1 MAYAEINKNSKLG
14 AALNKRKEKAEN
26 ENTAVI
32 DRNSGMG
39 QYLASTAE
47 STVGSI
53 LQSIQNN
60 ASAYA
65 STQRRFASFAENN
78 SRYVSDSDAGQKFSD
93 NFAKQ
98 YSNLDKQQKQLRRL
112 GYGTGNVLY
121 DTVSQQRD
129 WFRDNG
135 KWLSD
140 RLKYS
145 SQFKDAKAENKS
157 YYGWLNDDADTNAE
171 ITQKRREIYDENVAR
186 IAEIDSEMEKYGRHF
201 STGSGIP
208 VYLGWGDKEKY
219 KELKAEKEALEAE
232 NRQYDRTQGKT
243 DKNYA
248 VTQNADFAQNA
259 SAGENKNPTYSAL
272 SAWGAELT
280 AAARNRN
287 ENEIAEIWD
296 RQPLINDKLALYDDA
311 ATNTEFQDLFGKGY
325 FSNTEHANT
334 YSNNYEIGSKNRWDL
349 LTGEERKIYY
359 YLRNT
364 QGKDAGD
371 DFLDSMATVLGKR
384 AVNESAKKINDMSG
398 TELVLNNIAS
408 VPLTVMGNI
417 GAFTD
422 TVVQMITGQEYNPY
436 SVGNRVQ
443 AYAGLVR
450 GETAG
455 RIDNKTN
462 NFSVLGTSMGD
473 VYQALMSGVDSA
485 VGVFALG
492 SPLHLAQAGMG
503 ALTSTARELYD
514 RGASE
519 SQILGVSVA
528 AGVFE
533 MLFEKVSIDKF
544 TESIIGKP
552 TKTVADIIKKTL
564 IQGGTEASE
573 EFCTELAN
581 MLTEAVILGDRQR
594 VNDDISQYMQDGDS
608 EAAATAKAWMM
619 NLYDAAMG
627 GFISGAAMGGV
638 SATAQYANHQLGEVP
653 ATGRMI
659 IENGGVEDLANTA
672 NELSGTSS
680 DNVKPARSERVL
692 RDAAADALEIRSARN
707 VGKLYDRVEQ
717 YESKVAKTARKLS
730 ANEYVK
736 DAGLKGIEKL
746 AVKKALMSEGEP
758 GKLSRA
764 IVKNSEVF
772 DKAEK
777 TRAERAEHEE
787 AERKAKIEKVD
798 TDIKASDE
806 EIHTAVKNGN
816 TANLVQNRLEG
827 VRNDGLDVSLGA
839 ITKAENGQISVE
851 YDRDTHASAIFDA
864 DGTVEIK
871 GADGE
876 TVQTV
881 KSQNAETNTLYDEL
895 TKAVSGNIEADNGVT
910 STGQTVKTGTTMSVN
925 AANLALS
932 LYNETAN
939 PDSGTYVRMMYET
952 YKAGRN
958 GLPFETLR
966 QSLTGKYNVTA
977 YDGTAT
983 EGQLRQMYKAGISE
997 MSARKGVTR
1006 IGVKSVTDGD
1016 HRHALTQLSV
1026 LDEFARK
1033 HRLSIVCVD
1042 TLYDETGAEING
1054 EYRTGNNIV
1063 ISLDAD
1069 GGLYMPVV
1077 GHEVFHYAESIDT
1090 EQAGILTQMVINT
1103 LEQTKGAEW
1112 LADRRAEYGKQYDKS
1127 EVDSEIAA
1135 DFFGA
1140 AITQKE
1146 FGNYIRSAKMNKSFT
1161 KKIVNKIKQI
1171 VADLRGI
1178 MQKLRG
1184 QRLIYD
1190 ATLDLDAETLD
1201 FFTDSIETIL
1211 SQAGT
1216 EQAETAKAT
1225 KNTADEGGASGSKT
1239 KKTSYSV
1246 KFTTDN
1252 KPVAVIDE
1260 DILDGVPKKKWVETV
1275 KQTLTDKFSNG
1286 IPISGRLIKVNKI
1299 SRSEFTNS
1307 KYSKFLKAVDGS
1319 IYQDKLRSSNN
1330 LDDIVLASTNYINE
1344 ALKHSRNDNFK
1355 EFARGEVLLRVNKN
1369 DYKANV
1375 IVGLTQGN
1383 QMVLYDVID
1392 FVPLSLKIKERT
1404 SKSAMLNAGSERN
1417 KMSFDNKVT
1426 QESPS
1431 VNTNLSENAK
1441 KIPAKSKKQAKI
1453 SAGMS
1458 EAERAEVLRNTEM
1471 TVAEYKG
1478 NSEDL
1483 NAANVLGLQN
1493 TYKSNAAPIL
1503 KTLAKKFGIFDK
1515 SYSNDSISLDF
1526 NYSRGSLRESVHKQG
1541 RISTDFYD
1549 FAKMLYVFDDVV
1561 ENAVP
1566 IEVHTDKY
1574 VGTKRESPNLK
1585 NDYVLISAFSDGDYI
1600 IPVEMNIKEFSNQD
1614 QNKLYVSVTLGKIKE
1629 DGIKATPQK
1638 QNVSTNITN
1647 PSSKINVAQLISKVN
1662 PEFSNFYKYVPS
1674 ELLSDAQNSSK
1685 TVAVKDENYRLK
1697 VMRGEDVSAE
1707 LERKA
1712 EKAGYS
1718 RDESWKMDHRAPN
1731 ADDDTSHNMAE
1742 IDKVYGGDGSIYS
1755 QQAVYYYGEGRS
1767 YDKSAVRVIQSARNN
1782 PDKMISVYRA
1792 VPLDLKETRLRNG
1805 DWVAI
1810 VKQYAEEHGERVLD
1824 GNYRIIEMKVPAK
1837 HLYGNGDSINEWGYD
1852 NGNRKE
1858 VYKNTSNNVKTLEVT
1873 FDDGGEVIP
1882 LSKRYDENN
1891 PDIRFQR
1898 KLPDVQQ
1905 RLNDM
1910 SRSDSVS
1917 EAVEGAKALA
1927 DELMDI
1933 VKSERLNMTETDGL
1947 MPQSTKV
1954 ADIVRKYNDVRKTGV
1969 SNTQMTKDI
1978 TDIFSDYMHG
1988 VGSSDTLINYISDN
2002 IMKRELKSFEVYGT
2016 EAFDAVKALTEHGK
2030 FSVTPETAASLIDN
2044 WGSLGEVNRIL
2055 RENYGFTVASAAD
2068 ERAANRSPW
2077 APTGQEIAT
2086 EIPYAFDGTDYTDN
2100 AKDGFEYET
2109 IAALVQSAERNPVIY
2124 RGWLTEAK
2132 TAEERIIAQDELADY
2147 VSEEA
2152 LRMYGELMSAPAL
2165 KTKADRYRDA
2175 LSKYA
2180 DKHFEQLNKYKER
2193 LKESR
2198 LREKEIAA
2206 EYRVKM
2212 KDLRDTKNE
2221 KINAVRQAYIERID
2235 RQRASRNETAVKVR
2249 KRAAIA
2255 KKAKTLTNLFVNESD
2270 QKHIP
2275 QELKKTVSEFLLPF
2289 TENSSVFGKDT
2300 QDGKLAEKFMRMHDL
2315 LTDIYNATEGDSADS
2330 ATLNGYYREFTKS
2343 VDADLIDEL
2352 NEIRKTVSGKRL
2364 SELSVSELE
2373 TVDKIISNVSQMV
2386 KSVNELR
2393 VNNRKTTLSEIG
2405 ERQLKDLEGR
2415 KKRKIH
2421 KRTTDL
2427 AIDFLND
2434 MNTTGVYFFNEK
2446 LGGEF
2451 ANLNNDIRDA
2461 QDKWYKRC
2469 DEIRLKISDLQKKY
2483 DCEPQSK
2490 KNAEKSARTFKLSDG
2505 ETVTLTTEQI
2515 MSIYATAKRER
2526 LGGNNTTHVFDGGI
2540 VVEEAVRKNIKSISD
2555 AVRNDNSGD
2564 KLHKKISRAAAKY
2577 LRSEA
2582 KHLTVEELA
2591 EITATLTDNQKAYI
2605 DGVVG
2610 LLSTD
2615 VAAWGNETSEELYG
2629 YKKFTEKYYFP
2640 IATDKS
2646 YLYTR
2651 FGVSEDTRLKHS
2663 GFTNKV
2669 KRGAHTPVVI
2679 TDFTSTAASH
2689 INQMAL
2695 YSSFAVPIE
2704 NMTRVY
2710 NYERKATVDANG
2722 HAVRGMSVKKALTNA
2737 YGTAANNYIADY
2749 LKAINGGIKADRLES
2764 AVDWGTSKFK
2774 RAAVMANLSVIVQ
2787 QPSAIAR
2794 ATAIIDPKYLFG
2806 FKKLD
2811 GNGLAEAANEM
2822 YKYSAVAGIKKLG
2835 GFDVGTGATV
2845 TDWIANGNQTLNER
2859 ISDFLGKG
2867 AEKADEVT
2875 WTNIWLAC
2883 KREIN
2888 ARIRAGELNVEI
2900 GSEEYFNE
2908 VAKRFRDIA
2917 DYTQVY
2923 DSVLT
2928 KSQLMRSKSGFVKMI
2943 TAFMAE
2949 PTLSYN
2955 LVINSRKGN
2964 MINAGRAFAAFAANV
2979 ILNTLLQSF
2988 VAALRD
2994 KDDLSYWERY
3004 IKSVTGSLAGTKDT
3018 GFVLTSEFNPFAN
3031 LPIVRDL
3038 VSAVQG
3044 FEIERTDISP
3054 YSDVIEIFGKLVKT
3068 ATDRESLSEQ
3078 ESKKYEGMTKYE
3090 EQLHDNLVKTGIMI
3104 SNFTPVPLQSVYRE
3118 ITGVVNMIK
3127 HAKQDGGHFRTTA
3140 YTAADAVKAGIGFE
3154 EEDSLKAYNAVKNN
3168 EDEVL
3173 RRMKSSDSWNKWV
3186 RNGLKEYD
3194 RGEDTDKK
3202 AINRIEQAATANY
3215 SGDYEKYEKLVSEIE
3230 KEGFDRNDILAAVEG
3245 LVGKMRPKETDAGE
3259 PSAKHLYTNKML
3271 EDAIKQDNAQA
3282 VKDIKDKLKKVEGK
3296 TDEQVKNAV
3305 KNIAKDFYENG
3316 DESNATRILRTYG
3329 GFDADEVK
3337 EALAWW
3343 NYSDLNPDSDLPY
3356 MSWQSWR
3363 NKAASGTV
3371 NDGKGKITAS
3381 QYEMY
3386 YNATKGLTGD
3396 DLDGDG
3402 KADSGT
3408 KKKKV
3413 VAAIDSL
3420 PLTSDQ
3426 KDTLYLMNNY
3436 GRSTLGET
3444 PWH

>member
-26 ENTAVI
+26 ENAAVI

-53 LQSIQNN
+53 LQSMQNN

-78 SRYVSDSDAGQKFSD
+78 SRYVSDSDEGQKFSD

-171 ITQKRREIYDENVAR
+171 LTQKRREIYDENTAR

-259 SAGENKNPTYSAL
+259 SAGENKNPTYEDVTKWRNAYL
-272 SAWGAELT
+272 QAGNGGYEAWGTDKWQNVIDVAPT
-280 AAARNRN
+280 A
-287 ENEIAEIWD
+287 D
-296 RQPLINDKLALYDDA
+296 DKLALFDVSKNMEWNPDTADINHDIYY
-311 ATNTEFQDLFGKGY
+311 Q
-325 FSNTEHANT
+325 
-334 YSNNYEIGSKNRWDL
+334 NYETGKQNRWDL
-349 LTGEERKIYY
+349 LTEEERKIYY

-462 NFSVLGTSMGD
+462 NFSVLGQSMGD
-473 VYQALMSGVDSA
+473 VYQALMTGVDSVTGA
-485 VGVFALG
+485 VSLG
-492 SPLHLAQAGMG
+492 PLYFSTMGMG
-503 ALTSTARELYD
+503 AATSKAREMYEQ
-514 RGASE
+514 GASAGE
-519 SQILGVSVA
+519 IVGVSVA

-533 MLFEKVSIDKF
+533 MLFEKISLDKF
-544 TESIIGKP
+544 TDEIIGKP

-564 IQGGTEASE
+564 VQGGTEASE
-573 EFCTELAN
+573 EFFTELAN
-581 MLTEAVILGDRQR
+581 MMTEAVVLGDRR
-594 VNDDISQYMQDGDS
+594 SLNKDITQYMQNGDS
-608 EAAATAKAWMM
+608 RSVAEAKAVMT
-619 NLYDAAMG
+619 NLYNAAMG

-659 IENGGVEDLANTA
+659 IENGGVEELANAA
-672 NELSGTSS
+672 NELSGTNS
-680 DNVKPARSERVL
+680 DNNVKPARSERVL

-717 YESKVAKTARKLS
+717 YENKVAKTARKLS

-806 EIHTAVKNGN
+806 EIHSAVKNGN
-816 TANLVQNRLEG
+816 AAKLVKNRLEG

-864 DGTVEIK
+864 GGTVEIK

-910 STGQTVKTGTTMSVN
+910 STGQTVKTGAKMSVN

-1033 HRLSIVCVD
+1033 HGLSIVCVD

-1090 EQAGILTQMVINT
+1090 EQAGVLTQMVINT

-1190 ATLDLDAETLD
+1190 ATLDLDAKTLD

-1216 EQAETAKAT
+1216 EQAETAKTT
-1225 KNTADEGGASGSKT
+1225 KNTADEGGVSGSKT
-1239 KKTSYSV
+1239 QKTDMRSPSNRAKAENGSNISV
-1246 KFTTDN
+1246 SDT
-1252 KPVAVIDE
+1252 
-1260 DILDGVPKKKWVETV
+1260 
-1275 KQTLTDKFSNG
+1275 
-1286 IPISGRLIKVNKI
+1286 
-1299 SRSEFTNS
+1299 
-1307 KYSKFLKAVDGS
+1307 KA
-1319 IYQDKLRSSNN
+1319 
-1330 LDDIVLASTNYINE
+1330 
-1344 ALKHSRNDNFK
+1344 
-1355 EFARGEVLLRVNKN
+1355 
-1369 DYKANV
+1369 
-1375 IVGLTQGN
+1375 
-1383 QMVLYDVID
+1383 
-1392 FVPLSLKIKERT
+1392 
-1404 SKSAMLNAGSERN
+1404 
-1417 KMSFDNKVT
+1417 T

-1441 KIPAKSKKQAKI
+1441 KFPATTKKQAKI
-1453 SAGMS
+1453 SAREDAQTKDGIYDYTKSFAKQIDDWTKGKIPSRDSLLVGGTPDVMQKIGMNALPVTINQKHIEYAVNGTKDIDHTLGTS
-1458 EAERAEVLRNTEM
+1458 LLKQLPKALKNPVAIISSS
-1471 TVAEYKG
+1471 TVPNRVVAILSFVHKG
-1478 NSEDL
+1478 KNIVAPIEIDGFGHT
-1483 NAANVLGLQN
+1483 NGIRID
-1493 TYKSNAAPIL
+1493 SNAITSVFGKDNAVS
-1503 KTLAKKFGIFDK
+1503 TLLYNSVINENMGKKNIFYWNK
-1515 SYSNDSISLDF
+1515 KEAVSLMQGVRLQLPQSLPNDGFIHSI
-1526 NYSRGSLRESVHKQG
+1526 RESGTKINTKFENVTQTQQFKRWFGDWQNHLETASKVVNEDG
-1541 RISTDFYD
+1541 TPKVMYRGGNDNI
-1549 FAKMLYVFDDVV
+1549 YVFDRKKSKYSNLYGRGFYFTDSKSHAEQYGATSAYYLNIKNPVSTTKKTISKSQLRAFIEAV
-1561 ENAVP
+1561 AENEDYGIENYGENATVGSVLESVYGEKSDFRMLFD
-1566 IEVHTDKY
+1566 INLTAIGDMVAAVELFNQVNATTYDGLILDTETVVFNSAQIKSATDN
-1574 VGTKRESPNLK
+1574 VGT
-1585 NDYVLISAFSDGDYI
+1585 FDG
-1600 IPVEMNIKEFSNQD
+1600 
-1614 QNKLYVSVTLGKIKE
+1614 
-1629 DGIKATPQK
+1629 
-1638 QNVSTNITN
+1638 
-1647 PSSKINVAQLISKVN
+1647 
-1662 PEFSNFYKYVPS
+1662 
-1674 ELLSDAQNSSK
+1674 
-1685 TVAVKDENYRLK
+1685 
-1697 VMRGEDVSAE
+1697 
-1707 LERKA
+1707 
-1712 EKAGYS
+1712 
-1718 RDESWKMDHRAPN
+1718 
-1731 ADDDTSHNMAE
+1731 
-1742 IDKVYGGDGSIYS
+1742 
-1755 QQAVYYYGEGRS
+1755 
-1767 YDKSAVRVIQSARNN
+1767 
-1782 PDKMISVYRA
+1782 
-1792 VPLDLKETRLRNG
+1792 
-1805 DWVAI
+1805 
-1810 VKQYAEEHGERVLD
+1810 
-1824 GNYRIIEMKVPAK
+1824 
-1837 HLYGNGDSINEWGYD
+1837 
-1852 NGNRKE
+1852 
-1858 VYKNTSNNVKTLEVT
+1858 
-1873 FDDGGEVIP
+1873 
-1882 LSKRYDENN
+1882 NN

-1988 VGSSDTLINYISDN
+1988 VGSSDTLINYLSDN

-2055 RENYGFTVASAAD
+2055 KENYGFTVAD
-2068 ERAANRSPW
+2068 ETDSRTNNRSPW

-2086 EIPYAFDGTDYTDN
+2086 EIPYAFDGTDYTGN

-2193 LKESR
+2193 LEESR

-2289 TENSSVFGKDT
+2289 TENSSVYGKDT

-2330 ATLNGYYREFTKS
+2330 ATLNGYYREFTTS

-2415 KKRKIH
+2415 KKRKVH

-2469 DEIRLKISDLQKKY
+2469 DEVRLKISDLQKKY

-2540 VVEEAVRKNIKSISD
+2540 VVEEAVRKNIKSISY
-2555 AVRNDNSGD
+2555 AVRNDKSGD
-2564 KLHKKISRAAAKY
+2564 KLYKKISRAAAKY
-2577 LRSEA
+2577 LQSEA

-2651 FGVSEDTRLKHS
+2651 FGVSDDTRLKHS

-2679 TDFTSTAASH
+2679 TDFTQTAASH

-2710 NYERKATVDANG
+2710 NYEREATVDANG

-2835 GFDVGTGATV
+2835 GFDVGTGTTV
-2845 TDWIANGNQTLNER
+2845 TDWIANGNQALNER

-2883 KREIN
+2883 KRETN

-2979 ILNTLLQSF
+2979 VLNTLLQSF

-3090 EQLHDNLVKTGIMI
+3090 EQLLDNLVKTGVMI
-3104 SNFTPVPLQSVYRE
+3104 SNFTPVPLQSIYRE
-3118 ITGVVNMIK
+3118 ITGTVNMIK

-3140 YTAADAVKAGIGFE
+3140 YTAADAVKEGLGFG
-3154 EEDSLKAYNAVKNN
+3154 EDNYQKAYNAIKFN
-3168 EDEVL
+3168 EEEVL
-3173 RRMKSSDSWNKWV
+3173 RRMKSSDSWDNWV

-3245 LVGKMRPKETDAGE
+3245 LVGKMRPKEESAEE

-3271 EDAIKQDNAQA
+3271 EDAIKQDNASA

-3305 KNIAKDFYENG
+3305 KNIAKDFYEDG
-3316 DESNATRILRTYG
+3316 DENNATRILRTYG

-3386 YNATKGLTGD
+3386 YKATKGLTGD

-3420 PLTSDQ
+3420 PLTSEQ